1 MQFTRETW
9 EMWTKEKEELAEA
22 LDNYVLV
29 SQYENRMHRAAVTE
43 RLSRLVKIRIAANRR
58 FIAER
63 WPE

>member
-22 LDNYVLV
+22 LDHYVLV
-29 SQYENRMHRAAVTE
+29 SQYQNRMHRAAVTE
-43 RLSRLVKIRIAANRR
+43 RLSRLVKIRIAANHR

>member
-9 EMWTKEKEELAEA
+9 ERWTKEKEELAEA
-22 LDNYVLV
+22 LDHYVLV

>member
-1 MQFTRETW
+1 MQFSRETW
-9 EMWTKEKEELAEA
+9 ETWTKEKQELVDA
-22 LDNYVLV
+22 LDHFVLV
-29 SQYENRMHRAAVTE
+29 SQYENKMHRAAVAE